1 MFIDDKGI
9 VLRCV
14 KYDDKSFIAHVFTAS
29 HGHVSFMINAS
40 RGKRSG
46 ANARLFQPLSFLAF
60 QWDAKPN
67 ATLHRMKEVRLLFVQ
82 QEIPVD
88 PVKRYVAMML
98 AEFMAHALGGEAENP
113 DLYIYMEHSMQWF
126 DAAQEGFA
134 NFHLVLLLKL
144 ARFLGIAPNVEEYVQ
159 NCSFDLTSGHFVSAG
174 IASELM
180 MDERDAELLCRLS
193 EANYASMVEIAM
205 SRHDRARLIR
215 YLARYFSLHIPGFP
229 AIKSLD
235 ILQEVMG

>member
-98 AEFMAHALGGEAENP
+98 AEFMAHALGGEAENR
-113 DLYIYMEHSMQWF
+113 DLYIYIWSTPCSGLMPLRRGMPIFIWYCCSSW
-126 DAAQEGFA
+126 
-134 NFHLVLLLKL
+134 LVSWVLLPMW
-144 ARFLGIAPNVEEYVQ
+144 RNMFRIAL
-159 NCSFDLTSGHFVSAG
+159 LT
-174 IASELM
+174 
-180 MDERDAELLCRLS
+180 
-193 EANYASMVEIAM
+193 
-205 SRHDRARLIR
+205 
-215 YLARYFSLHIPGFP
+215 
-229 AIKSLD
+229 
-235 ILQEVMG
+235 

>member
-29 HGHVSFMINAS
+29 HGHVSFMVNAS
-40 RGKRSG
+40 RSKRSG
-46 ANARLFQPLSFLAF
+46 ASVRLFQPLSFLAF

-67 ATLHRMKEVRLLFVQ
+67 VTLHRMKEVRLLFVQ
-82 QEIPVD
+82 HEIPTD
-88 PVKRYVAMML
+88 PVKRYVVMML
-98 AEFMAHALGGEAENP
+98 AEFMVYALGGEAENS
-113 DLYIYMEHSMQWF
+113 DLYVYMEHSVQWF
-126 DAAQEGFA
+126 DAAQEGYA

-144 ARFLGIAPNVEEYVQ
+144 ARFLGIAPNVDEYVKG
-159 NCSFDLTSGHFVSAG
+159 CAFDLTNGHFVPTG

-180 MDERDAELLCRLS
+180 MDMRDAELLCRLS
-193 EANYASMVEIAM
+193 ETNYAAMAEIAM
-205 SRHDRARLIR
+205 NRHDRARLVR

>member
-1 MFIDDKGI
+1 MFIDAKGI

-29 HGHVSFMINAS
+29 HGHVSFMVNAS
-40 RGKRSG
+40 RSKRSG
-46 ANARLFQPLSFLAF
+46 ASVRLFQPFSFLAF

-67 ATLHRMKEVRLLFVQ
+67 VTLHRMKEVRLLFVQ
-82 QEIPVD
+82 HEIPTD
-88 PVKRYVAMML
+88 PVKRYVVMML
-98 AEFMAHALGGEAENP
+98 AEFMVYALGGEAENS
-113 DLYIYMEHSMQWF
+113 DLYVYMEHSVQWF
-126 DAAQEGFA
+126 DAAQEGYA

-144 ARFLGIAPNVEEYVQ
+144 ARFLGIAPNVDEYVKG
-159 NCSFDLTSGHFVSAG
+159 CAFDLTNGHFVPTG

-180 MDERDAELLCRLS
+180 MDMRDAELLCRLS
-193 EANYASMVEIAM
+193 ETNYASMAEIAM
-205 SRHDRARLIR
+205 NRHDRARLVR

>member
-29 HGHVSFMINAS
+29 HGHVSFMVNAS
-40 RGKRSG
+40 RSKRSG
-46 ANARLFQPLSFLAF
+46 ASARLFQPLSFLAF

-67 ATLHRMKEVRLLFVQ
+67 VTLHRMKEVRLLFVQ
-82 QEIPVD
+82 QEIPID
-88 PVKRYVAMML
+88 PAKRYVVMML
-98 AEFMAHALGGEAENP
+98 AEFMAYALGGEAENS
-113 DLYIYMEHSMQWF
+113 DLYIYMEHSVQWF
-126 DAAQEGFA
+126 DAAQEGYA

-144 ARFLGIAPNVEEYVQ
+144 ARFLGIAPNVEEYAQ
-159 NCSFDLTSGHFVSAG
+159 GCAFDLTNGRFVPAG
-174 IASELM
+174 ITSELM
-180 MDERDAELLCRLS
+180 TDERDAELLCRLS
-193 EANYASMVEIAM
+193 ETNYASMAEIAM
-205 SRHDRARLIR
+205 SRHDRARLVR

>member
-14 KYDDKSFIAHVFTAS
+14 KYDDKSFIAHIFTAS
-29 HGHVSFMINAS
+29 HGHVSFMVNAS
-40 RGKRSG
+40 RSKRSG
-46 ANARLFQPLSFLAF
+46 ASVRLFQPLSFLAF

-67 ATLHRMKEVRLLFVQ
+67 VTLHRMKEVRLLFVQ
-82 QEIPVD
+82 HEIPTD
-88 PVKRYVAMML
+88 PVKRYVVMML
-98 AEFMAHALGGEAENP
+98 AEFMVYALSGEAENS
-113 DLYIYMEHSMQWF
+113 DLYVYMEHSVQWF
-126 DAAQEGFA
+126 DAAQEGYA

-144 ARFLGIAPNVEEYVQ
+144 ARFLGIAPNVDEYVKG
-159 NCSFDLTSGHFVSAG
+159 CAFDLTNGHFVPTG

-180 MDERDAELLCRLS
+180 MDMRDAELLCRLS
-193 EANYASMVEIAM
+193 ETNYASMAEIAM
-205 SRHDRARLIR
+205 NRHDRARLVR

>member
-29 HGHVSFMINAS
+29 HGHVSFMVNAS

-46 ANARLFQPLSFLAF
+46 MSARLFQPLSFLAF

-67 ATLHRMKEVRLLFVQ
+67 ATLYRMKEVRLLFVQ
-82 QEIPVD
+82 QEIPAD

-98 AEFMAHALGGEAENP
+98 SEFMAYALGSETENP
-113 DLYIYMEHSMQWF
+113 DLYIYMEHSVQWF
-126 DAAQEGFA
+126 DAAREGYA

-144 ARFLGIAPNVEEYVQ
+144 ARFLGIAPNVEEFAEGYL
-159 NCSFDLTSGHFVSAG
+159 FDLTRGCFVSVG
-174 IASELM
+174 VVSELL
-180 MDERDAELLCRLS
+180 MDSRDAKLLCRLN
-193 EANYASMVEIAM
+193 EATYASMTDIAM
-205 SRHDRARLIR
+205 NRHDRARLLR
-215 YLARYFSLHIPGFP
+215 YMARYFSLHIPNFP

>member
-29 HGHVSFMINAS
+29 HGHVSFMVNAS
-40 RGKRSG
+40 RSKRSG
-46 ANARLFQPLSFLAF
+46 ASVRLFQPLSFLAF

-67 ATLHRMKEVRLLFVQ
+67 VTLHRMKEVRLLFVQ
-82 QEIPVD
+82 HEISTD
-88 PVKRYVAMML
+88 PVKRYVVMML
-98 AEFMAHALGGEAENP
+98 AEFMVYALGGEAENS
-113 DLYIYMEHSMQWF
+113 DLYVYMEHSVQWF
-126 DAAQEGFA
+126 DAAQEGYA

-144 ARFLGIAPNVEEYVQ
+144 ARFLGIAPNVDEYVKG
-159 NCSFDLTSGHFVSAG
+159 CAFDLTNGHFVPTG

-180 MDERDAELLCRLS
+180 MDMRDAELLCRLS
-193 EANYASMVEIAM
+193 ETNYASMAEIAM
-205 SRHDRARLIR
+205 NRHDRARLVR

-235 ILQEVMG
+235 ILQEVLG

>member
-29 HGHVSFMINAS
+29 HGHVSFMVNAS

-46 ANARLFQPLSFLAF
+46 ASARLFQPLSFLAF

-82 QEIPVD
+82 QKIPVD

-98 AEFMAHALGGEAENP
+98 AEFMAHALGSEAENS
-113 DLYIYMEHSMQWF
+113 DLYIYMEHSVQWF
-126 DAAQEGFA
+126 DTAQEGYA

-144 ARFLGIAPNVEEYVQ
+144 ARFLGIAPNVDEYVPG
-159 NCSFDLTSGHFVSAG
+159 SAFDLTSGHFVSAG

-180 MDERDAELLCRLS
+180 MDDRDAELLCRLS
-193 EANYASMVEIAM
+193 EANYASMAEIAM

-235 ILQEVMG
+235 ILQEVMN